1 MESPLLGSPKPN
13 SCQQPPIL
21 DDVMKV
27 VSRKRIKRRLHFE
40 EDLAM
45 RRLGTTRFQIV
56 DQSFAHFAGQRQP
69 QWCAGFRLL
78 NFYCRI
84 LPMKLIEF
92 QRTNVS
98 NTHSQPA
105 GSLHPAER
113 GLSAAPR

>member
-1 MESPLLGSPKPN
+1 MEPPLLASPKPN

-21 DDVMKV
+21 DDVMQIV
-27 VSRKRIKRRLHFE
+27 CRKRIIGRLHFE

-45 RRLGTTRFQIV
+45 RRLGTTRLQIV
-56 DQSFAHFAGQRQP
+56 DQSFAHFVGERQP

-92 QRTNVS
+92 QGTNVS
-98 NTHSQPA
+98 N
-105 GSLHPAER
+105 
-113 GLSAAPR
+113 